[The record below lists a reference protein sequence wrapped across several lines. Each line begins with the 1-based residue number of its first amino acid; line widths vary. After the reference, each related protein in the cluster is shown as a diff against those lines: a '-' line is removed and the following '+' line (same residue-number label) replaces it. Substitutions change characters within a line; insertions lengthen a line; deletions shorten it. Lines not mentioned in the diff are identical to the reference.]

1 MPFNYLNQTNN
12 QIKFRIQKWNVMKTL
27 LSVYKRVCDWLQLPM
42 CKSNMQDTEII
53 MCNVPGYP
61 LILVEYYMPWEFS
74 TTVYHKPKSQV
85 ALLHSLFILCSTKQN
100 GRVRL
105 LKLQIGNVT
114 FRVDYASTISNELFP
129 ETYVKISLTV

>member
-12 QIKFRIQKWNVMKTL
+12 QIKIRIQKWNFMKTL

-61 LILVEYYMPWEFS
+61 LILEEYTCLGNLVQLS
-74 TTVYHKPKSQV
+74 IITPKSKV
-85 ALLHSLFILCSTKQN
+85 ALLYSLFSLCSTKQN

-105 LKLQIGNVT
+105 LKLQIGNLT
-114 FRVDYASTISNELFP
+114 FRVDYASTISNELFT
-129 ETYVKISLTV
+129 ETQVNK